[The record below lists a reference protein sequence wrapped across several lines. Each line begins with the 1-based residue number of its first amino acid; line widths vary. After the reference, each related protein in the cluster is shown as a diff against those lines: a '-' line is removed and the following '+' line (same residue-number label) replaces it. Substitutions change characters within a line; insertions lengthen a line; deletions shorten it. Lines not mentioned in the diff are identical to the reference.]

1 MPRRRVSLA
10 DLHRTAVGQGQALM
24 GNVPAPP
31 PPALGGFD
39 THGISQHTH
48 PTVAD
53 ISECLFFSPGDGRI
67 WLQDQRMILL
77 HSEALG
83 SLRRELIDSIGLD
96 KARGLLTRAGYV
108 SGARDARLVRQQW
121 PDAEPTAAAMA
132 GTRLHALEG
141 VVQVEVV
148 HARYNAELGDYD
160 GEFIWHNSSEDDEH
174 IAAYGVGGS
183 PACWMQVGYATG
195 YVSTLFGRMIVFREV
210 ECRSSGAAHCRVI
223 GKSAERWDDPEQDL
237 FYLNAQDFVGTPP
250 AALADKLLGKAGR
263 TTYLGVPPGKA
274 PASAATHNTQ
284 EPAAH
289 TTMVGASSAFNA
301 ACHMLQRVAPTAA
314 TVLFTGESGVGKEMF
329 ASMLHRISPRSSQPF
344 VAINCA
350 AIPETLVESE
360 LFGVERGAYT
370 GAGTSRPGRFERAHG
385 GTLFLDE
392 IGTLSLVAQGK
403 LLRALQEGEV
413 ERVGG
418 TRTVRVDVR
427 LVAATNVDLR
437 QAVREGSF
445 REDLFYR
452 LNVFPIHLPPLR
464 ERRDDIPLLMSHFLA
479 HYQRKHQ
486 RQVPGFSQ
494 AAVKAMFHYPFPG
507 NIRELQ
513 NLIERAVILATD
525 GEPIEPHH
533 LFAGGEQSGGGV
545 MSLHLQGNS
554 GGTLHA
560 QGAAGAGAAA
570 VQAPPAGAA
579 ASARGSADPMPA
591 VAPMV
596 APLHQ
601 AEEQMLR
608 QAFQSAG
615 GNVALA
621 ARLLGISRATMAYRV
636 RKFGIGVER

>member
-1 MPRRRVSLA
+1 MPRRRISLA
-10 DLHRTAVGQGQALM
+10 DLHRNAVGQGQALL
-24 GNVPAPP
+24 GTLPAEAPR
-31 PPALGGFD
+31 ALGGFD
-39 THGISQHTH
+39 THGISQHAH

-67 WLQDQRMILL
+67 WLQDQRMVLL

-83 SLRRELIDSIGLD
+83 ALRRELIDSIGLD

-108 SGARDARLVRQQW
+108 SGARDARLVRKQW
-121 PDAEPTAAAMA
+121 PDVEPQAAAIA

-160 GEFIWHNSSEDDEH
+160 GEFLWHNSSEDDEH

-250 AALADKLLGKAGR
+250 AALADKLLGKTGR
-263 TTYLGVPPGKA
+263 TTYLGAPPGKA
-274 PASAATHNTQ
+274 PATPATTTAA
-284 EPAAH
+284 EPTAH
-289 TTMVGASSAFNA
+289 ATMVGASSAFNA

-533 LFAGGEQSGGGV
+533 LFAGGEQSSGGV

-560 QGAAGAGAAA
+560 QGVAGVGAAAQTPSAAAVPSARAGAALT
-570 VQAPPAGAA
+570 PAA
-579 ASARGSADPMPA
+579 AP
-591 VAPMV
+591 VV

-608 QAFQSAG
+608 QALQSAG

-621 ARLLGISRATMAYRV
+621 GRLLGISRATMAYRV
-636 RKFGIGVER
+636 RKFGIGGAQ

>member
-1 MPRRRVSLA
+1 MTQRRVSLA
-10 DLHRTAVGQGQALM
+10 DLKRA
-24 GNVPAPP
+24 PAPQAD
-31 PPALGGFD
+31 PAATRRTPTAADDAHALAGFD
-39 THGISQHTH
+39 TAGLGEQVH

-83 SLRRELIDSIGLD
+83 SLRREMIDSIGLD

-121 PDAEPTAAAMA
+121 PDADPPAAAIA

-148 HARYNAELGDYD
+148 HVRYDADTGDYE
-160 GEFIWHNSSEDDEH
+160 GEFLWHNSSEDDEH

-195 YVSTLFGRMIVFREV
+195 YVSTLFGRLIVFREV
-210 ECRSSGAAHCRVI
+210 ECRSSGSTQCRVV
-223 GKSAERWDDPEQDL
+223 GKSAERWDDVQQDL
-237 FYLNAQDFVGTPP
+237 AYLNAQEFVGSLP
-250 AALADKLLGKAGR
+250 AATANAPRKAFLGTPAGR
-263 TTYLGVPPGKA
+263 PIAAGPHAAPGA
-274 PASAATHNTQ
+274 QQGASSA
-284 EPAAH
+284 
-289 TTMVGASSAFNA
+289 MVGASSAFNA

-329 ASMLHRISPRSSQPF
+329 ASMLHRISPRQGNAF
-344 VAINCA
+344 VALNCA
-350 AIPETLVESE
+350 AIPDTLVESE

-370 GAGTSRPGRFERAHG
+370 GAGASRPGRFERAHG

-418 TRTVRVDVR
+418 TRTLSVDVR
-427 LVAATNVDLR
+427 VVAATNVDLR
-437 QAVREGSF
+437 QAVRAGAF
-445 REDLFYR
+445 REDLYYR

-464 ERRDDIPLLMSHFLA
+464 DRRDDIPLLMSHFLA
-479 HYQRKHQ
+479 QYRQKHQ

-494 AAVKAMFHYPFPG
+494 AAVKAMFHYAFPG

-513 NLIERAVILATD
+513 NLIERSVILAAD

-533 LFAGGEQSGGGV
+533 LFSGGERLADDV
-545 MSLHLQGNS
+545 LSLRVAADHTARLQG
-554 GGTLHA
+554 
-560 QGAAGAGAAA
+560 GAAA
-570 VQAPPAGAA
+570 AAPAAPFTPAPLQMPARPPLPQPAA
-579 ASARGSADPMPA
+579 AMP
-591 VAPMV
+591 
-596 APLHQ
+596 PLHE
-601 AEEQMLR
+601 AEAQLLR
-608 QAFQSAG
+608 QAFHTAG
-615 GNVALA
+615 GNVASA
-621 ARLLGISRATMAYRV
+621 ARLLGISRATLAYRL
-636 RKFGIGVER
+636 RKLGIAGRPRKP